1 MGRRGFSQA
10 LTEAL
15 LHALQGM
22 QIARNTTTNEEANWT
37 RYKYL
42 HGEDGTFHNPF
53 NRGFRQNCMEALCS
67 PSTPAT
73 LAQGSGT
80 PYVLAQGSSTETT
93 SLLRME
99 EGHVA
104 SNGRRKVSVL

>member
-1 MGRRGFSQA
+1 MTG
-10 LTEAL
+10 LW
-15 LHALQGM
+15 HALQGM

-53 NRGFRQNCMEALCS
+53 NHGCRRNCMEALCS
-67 PSTPAT
+67 PS
-73 LAQGSGT
+73 AQQVSAEGSSS

>member
-1 MGRRGFSQA
+1 MSKGHKPV
-10 LTEAL
+10 L
-15 LHALQGM
+15 LQGM

-53 NRGFRQNCMEALCS
+53 NQGCRQNCMEALCS
-67 PSTPAT
+67 PNTPYA
-73 LAQGSGT
+73 LAQG
-80 PYVLAQGSSTETT
+80 ASTEAT

-99 EGHVA
+99 EGHVGG
-104 SNGRRKVSVL
+104 NGRRKVSLL

>member
-1 MGRRGFSQA
+1 
-10 LTEAL
+10 
-15 LHALQGM
+15 M

-53 NRGFRQNCMEALCS
+53 NHGCRQNCMEAMCS
-67 PSTPAT
+67 QSAPLALAPAC
-73 LAQGSGT
+73 ST

>member
-1 MGRRGFSQA
+1 MP
-10 LTEAL
+10 
-15 LHALQGM
+15 LQGM

-53 NRGFRQNCMEALCS
+53 NQGCRQNCMDALCN
-67 PSTPAT
+67 PS
-73 LAQGSGT
+73 T
-80 PYVLAQGSSTETT
+80 PYVLADNSSPETT

-99 EGHVA
+99 EGHVGT
-104 SNGRRKVSVL
+104 NGRRKVSFL